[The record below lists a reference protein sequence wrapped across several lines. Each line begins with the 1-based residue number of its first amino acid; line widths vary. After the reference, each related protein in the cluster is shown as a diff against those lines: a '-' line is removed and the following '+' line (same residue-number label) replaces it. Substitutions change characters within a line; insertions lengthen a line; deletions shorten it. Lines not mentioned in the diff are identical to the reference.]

1 MLRVSPLQHA
11 LVHGEGVGDVTLAN
25 DATTRS
31 AQGEVDHASLLR
43 LRIADLPRL
52 LFCQDQIQPRV
63 LHYERKLRRT
73 PQGAPLA
80 SQLFLPSSR
89 GVASVARGSLGAAV
103 DSVAR
108 CSFAVASVARCSS
121 AVAAVARDS
130 DTATATKCLSLRA
143 CKRRI
148 RLEASHAKFCPGG
161 SGILPA
167 TGHAAWHLGF
177 CRQSGA
183 RQTQDRH

>member
-11 LVHGEGVGDVTLAN
+11 LVHGEGVGDVALAN

-31 AQGEVDHASLLR
+31 AQGEVDPASLLR

-52 LFCQDQIQPRV
+52 FFAKIKSNQGFFTTSKSFVERRRALLLPASFFFRPAVV
-63 LHYERKLRRT
+63 LPLL
-73 PQGAPLA
+73 PGAP
-80 SQLFLPSSR
+80 F
-89 GVASVARGSLGAAV
+89 
-103 DSVAR
+103 
-108 CSFAVASVARCSS
+108 

-130 DTATATKCLSLRA
+130 ATATATKCLSLRA

-148 RLEASHAKFCPGG
+148 RLEAGHAKFCPGG

-183 RQTQDRH
+183 RQAQDRH